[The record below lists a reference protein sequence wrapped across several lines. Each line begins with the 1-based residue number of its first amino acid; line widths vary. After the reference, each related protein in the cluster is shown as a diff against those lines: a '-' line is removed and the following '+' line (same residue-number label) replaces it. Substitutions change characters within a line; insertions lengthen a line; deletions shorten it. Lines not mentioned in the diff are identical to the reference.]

1 MNNNFMFTYHEL
13 IKLFTLC
20 NDYKKSNQ
28 DIVNIYDSFV
38 SDDSDEMEIVSNTVD
53 ISKANIAEMHRIIRK
68 INKMLDGGFYNG

>member
-13 IKLFTLC
+13 VTLFTLC
-20 NDYKKSNQ
+20 NDCKKSNQ
-28 DIVNIYDSFV
+28 NIINVYDSFI

-53 ISKANIAEMHRIIRK
+53 ISKSDIAEMNRIIRK